1 MDFSLLSFEKN
12 KIKKISPEELF
23 NTESM
28 LPISEIR
35 GDTVILKDW
44 WFRGVLRVD
53 GVNLDLKNS
62 DEQQAILERY
72 KRFLNGLD
80 FPIQILVRNNYLD
93 LTPYVEYMQK
103 NVALIDN
110 DALKEQ
116 GEWYISF
123 LEQINVAQW
132 LLYVKEFYIIV
143 PLYTATATDDEKNIK
158 LSWLD
163 KLLNALNPKDSAEQM
178 VARYRIFLKTKGVLD
193 TRCAI
198 IQEGLSWLS
207 MNAERLWTWEIV
219 SLLFQSYNPS
229 SHKGQSLP
237 IS

>member
-1 MDFSLLSFEKN
+1 MAFSLLSFERN
-12 KIKKISPEELF
+12 KIKKSSPGELF
-23 NTESM
+23 NTEAM

-35 GDTVILKDW
+35 WDTIILKDW
-44 WFRGVLRVD
+44 GFRGILRID

-62 DEQQAILERY
+62 DEQQAIIERY

-80 FPIQILVRNNYLD
+80 FPIQILIRNNYLD

-116 GEWYISF
+116 GDGYISF
-123 LEQINVAQW
+123 LEQINVSQW

-143 PLYTATATDDEKNIK
+143 PLYTAGAMNDEKSMK

-163 KLLNALNPKDSAEQM
+163 KLLNALNPKDSAEQI
-178 VARYRIFLKTKGVLD
+178 VARYRNFLKTKSQLD
-193 TRCAI
+193 TRCSI
-198 IQEGLSWLS
+198 IQEWLSWLS
-207 MNAERLWTWEIV
+207 MNAERLWTSEII
-219 SLLFQSYNPS
+219 SLLFQAYNPS
-229 SHKGQSLP
+229 SHKWQSTS